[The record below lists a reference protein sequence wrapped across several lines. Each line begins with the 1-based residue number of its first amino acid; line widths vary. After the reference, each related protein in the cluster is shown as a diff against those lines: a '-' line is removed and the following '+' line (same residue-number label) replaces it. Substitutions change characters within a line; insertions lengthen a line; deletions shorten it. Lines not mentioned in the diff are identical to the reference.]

1 MSIHSFTNHSP
12 LIWHASP
19 PEAVPETIDKIKKRW
34 TAANLDERI
43 LSSDS
48 DTAKKILDLRVH
60 QHHRTWGDLV
70 KWDHAQNQ
78 TVIKIE
84 NQWRAARPFLS
95 DLKCE
100 WNEWTSISNP
110 QSKWCCDSYGFHN
123 RSGSDWNQM
132 PQTADLSQTELAFAR
147 ARAAQS
153 PSPLSTGERSCIL
166 EVVSGESGFSFPALI
181 KYLLSGLSEVY
192 LSPLHPF
199 VRLVDDQ
206 GKVHSVGFWPNTA
219 FSMDRFMSSEMG
231 RYFAS
236 DPYETMPV
244 VSRSVTRI
252 AIDRN
257 QFDQLKQS
265 IEEYKRAGKV
275 FNLRHNCTAFVT
287 DILHRVGF
295 KVDTRIWIHD
305 FIARCT
311 PVFLQ
316 NLAAPVKKVVDF
328 ARKYFETYFIEPLSE
343 ALYDLQMKVKDI
355 ARYFFGEFFPML
367 NTTPFLGNNP
377 HNLLRYP
384 LPKRILDWQNSQ
396 SSTLIYKRASSFKDQ
411 YKPPVTDGAAP

>member
-1 MSIHSFTNHSP
+1 MSGPRSAILKVNGVAILMVSIT
-12 LIWHASP
+12 
-19 PEAVPETIDKIKKRW
+19 EAEATGTRCLKLPILAKQ
-34 TAANLDERI
+34 NL
-43 LSSDS
+43 LS
-48 DTAKKILDLRVH
+48 
-60 QHHRTWGDLV
+60 
-70 KWDHAQNQ
+70 
-78 TVIKIE
+78 
-84 NQWRAARPFLS
+84 
-95 DLKCE
+95 
-100 WNEWTSISNP
+100 
-110 QSKWCCDSYGFHN
+110 
-123 RSGSDWNQM
+123 
-132 PQTADLSQTELAFAR
+132 R

-153 PSPLSTGERSCIL
+153 PSPLSTRERSCIL

-305 FIARCT
+305 FIAPLHSRFSTEPCS
-311 PVFLQ
+311 PCKESRRFCQ
-316 NLAAPVKKVVDF
+316 
-328 ARKYFETYFIEPLSE
+328 KYFETYFIEPLSE